1 MKLRQRTF
9 IWLLAQDDQN
19 ETPATGCKGSEK
31 HLGLSCKELSL
42 QTLQQTQSEGMRCP
56 STGTSPWLHVISFCL
71 QRCQCFLWLSWH
83 QIKSA
88 SHFDSTDLSTGD
100 GRAFFFAVLW
110 GHDSCSKSETTHTS
124 KCDCEQALMWSH
136 KYSLSGKW
144 KQLHATTSLDFWC
157 HSRRRRESRK
167 RVGIL

>member
-100 GRAFFFAVLW
+100 GRAFFLQFSEDMIHAVKVKLHTLQNVTASKHW
-110 GHDSCSKSETTHTS
+110 CGATSIALAANGNSCMQPPALTS
-124 KCDCEQALMWSH
+124 TLMPFEEEE
-136 KYSLSGKW
+136 G
-144 KQLHATTSLDFWC
+144 
-157 HSRRRRESRK
+157 E
-167 RVGIL
+167 